1 MICYPNVA
9 VLSTTPLERSILGP
23 AIIIECDNDQEAF
36 DRASRT
42 ANGKALELWQGS
54 RPILQLPADE

>member
-1 MICYPNVA
+1 MPEYRLYLKA
-9 VLSTTPLERSILGP
+9 ADGRILGP

-54 RPILQLPADE
+54 RPILQLPASE

>member
-1 MICYPNVA
+1 MLYRLYLKA
-9 VLSTTPLERSILGP
+9 ADGRILGP

-54 RPILQLPADE
+54 RPILQPPADE

>member
-1 MICYPNVA
+1 MPEYRLYLKA
-9 VLSTTPLERSILGP
+9 ADGRILGP

-54 RPILQLPADE
+54 RPILQLSADE

>member
-1 MICYPNVA
+1 MPEYRLYLKA
-9 VLSTTPLERSILGP
+9 ADGRILGP